1 MKKIIFIIFAFILC
15 SQFLTAQIN
24 VQSPSKDDYLE
35 IGKAKIYYEEKGE
48 GTPLIMIHG
57 GFLDRR
63 MWDNQ
68 FDYFSKKYRV
78 IRYDVRN
85 HGLTESEADTYTN
98 YDDLNSIMGKL
109 NIDKAIV
116 MGLSL
121 GGMIAIDFAIAHPDK
136 VIALIPVSTGVSG
149 NKLKDKDW
157 LDFDAKLNEAFEKN
171 DEKTAAE
178 CMLKYWTDG
187 MKRKP
192 EEVNS
197 EMRNYLKKMIL
208 ETFGKWN
215 PNVKPGKLTP
225 PAYERLSEIK
235 SPFLTIC
242 GDIDLPGILDLA
254 DKIEKEVPG
263 AKKYMIKN
271 SAHMVNMDYP
281 DKFNSIVSYF
291 LDNLNFNITTEQA
304 EKMIAENSGKSDFI
318 ILDVRTPE
326 EVASG
331 YISGSVNI
339 DIKAPDFQEKINAL
353 SKDKTYIVYCKR
365 GGRSS
370 RAFDMMK
377 EKGFDK
383 VYNMLGG
390 IMKWKEE
397 NRKVEI
403 K

>member
-1 MKKIIFIIFAFILC
+1 MKKIIFVLFIFILC

-24 VQSPSKDDYLE
+24 IQSPSKDGYLE

-68 FDYFSKKYRV
+68 FEYFSKNYRV

-98 YDDLNSIMGKL
+98 YDDLNGIMEKL

-121 GGMIAIDFAIAHPDK
+121 GGMIAIDFAIAHPEK
-136 VIALIPVSTGVSG
+136 VIALIPVSAGVSG
-149 NKLKDKDW
+149 NNLKDKDW
-157 LDFDAKLNEAFEKN
+157 LDFDKKINEAFEKN
-171 DEKTAAE
+171 DMESAAA

-208 ETFGKWN
+208 ETFAKWN
-215 PNVKPGKLTP
+215 SDVRSGKLNP
-225 PAYERLSEIK
+225 PAFGRLSEIK
-235 SPFLTIC
+235 SPLLTIC

-254 DKIEKEVPG
+254 DKIEKEVPRV
-263 AKKYMIKN
+263 KKYMIKN

-291 LDNLNFNITTEQA
+291 LDNIDFNITTEQA
-304 EKMIAENSGKSDFI
+304 EIMIAENSGKSDFV
-318 ILDVRTPE
+318 ILDVRTQE
-326 EVASG
+326 EYSSG
-331 YISGSVNI
+331 FISGSVNI

-353 SKDKTYIVYCKR
+353 SKDKTYVVYCKR

-370 RAFDMMK
+370 RAFDLMK
-377 EKGFDK
+377 EKGFEK
-383 VYNMLGG
+383 VYNMMGG
-390 IMKWKEE
+390 IEKWKEE
-397 NRKVEI
+397 SRKTEI